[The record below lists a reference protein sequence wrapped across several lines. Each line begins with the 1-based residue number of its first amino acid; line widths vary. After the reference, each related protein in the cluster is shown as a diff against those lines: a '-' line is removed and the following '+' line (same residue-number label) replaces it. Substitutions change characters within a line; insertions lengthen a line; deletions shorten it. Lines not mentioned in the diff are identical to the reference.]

1 MQDRIDDIRT
11 DAGKEIEDI
20 SEPEELEALRIRY
33 LGKKGKL
40 TELLRSMGSCP
51 PEERPAMGMKVNGL
65 RSFLEER
72 IAQKQ
77 QELQKKLLEKKLL
90 SERIDVTVPAK
101 TPEIGT
107 IHPITAVRNEL
118 IEIFMSMGF
127 DVAEGPEVE
136 TDHYNFEALNIPED
150 HPSRDMQDS
159 FYITKNLLL
168 RTQTSAMQIRTMESQ
183 KPPIRII
190 CPGRVF
196 RADEVDATHS
206 PVFHQLEGLV
216 VDKDITMCD
225 LSGTLD
231 AFAKK
236 IYGSSAKTRL
246 RPSFFPFTEPSV
258 EVDVSC
264 SECGGKGCRVCKGT
278 GWVEILGA
286 GMVNPKVLAGCGID
300 PAVYS
305 GFAFGLGIDRIAV
318 TRYKI
323 SDMRLLFE
331 NDLRFL
337 EQFK

>member
-20 SEPEELEALRIRY
+20 SVPEELEALRIRY

-236 IYGSSAKTRL
+236 
-246 RPSFFPFTEPSV
+246 
-258 EVDVSC
+258 
-264 SECGGKGCRVCKGT
+264 
-278 GWVEILGA
+278 
-286 GMVNPKVLAGCGID
+286 
-300 PAVYS
+300 
-305 GFAFGLGIDRIAV
+305 
-318 TRYKI
+318 RYC
-323 SDMRLLFE
+323 
-331 NDLRFL
+331 
-337 EQFK
+337 

>member
-20 SEPEELEALRIRY
+20 SVPEELEALRIRY

-216 VDKDITMCD
+216 VDKILQCATSAAHWMP
-225 LSGTLD
+225 LQ
-231 AFAKK
+231 KK
-236 IYGSSAKTRL
+236 YTAL
-246 RPSFFPFTEPSV
+246 RQKPDCAPHFSPLRSPASRWMFPARNAAE
-258 EVDVSC
+258 
-264 SECGGKGCRVCKGT
+264 R
-278 GWVEILGA
+278 A
-286 GMVNPKVLAGCGID
+286 
-300 PAVYS
+300 AVYAKERGGWKYS
-305 GFAFGLGIDRIAV
+305 EPEWLTPRCLRAAAS
-318 TRYKI
+318 TRPCI
-323 SDMRLLFE
+323 PALHSVWALTV
-331 NDLRFL
+331 
-337 EQFK
+337 